1 MIGQIIELHANVDD
15 ANLFHEHSRLFTRH
29 VGRNFIY
36 QFSVFQLINKSI
48 PIGS

>member
-29 VGRNFIY
+29 AEWNFLD
-36 QFSVFQLINKSI
+36 QFSVFHLINKFI